1 MPSSVQEKK
10 GPPIHMLKVLRIPEH
25 QEYRNPFPEKS
36 MTSHGFLMGQKASDP
51 VSGTLKAW
59 SSEPTAAAGW
69 TQCQRNS
76 EGEAGP
82 CHPAVSTLHC
92 LGTTWMLKSLFT
104 PFPGKKVC
112 HRWTRQSTRNL
123 GGARMPPIP
132 GPLALRRPPSPAAT
146 FRKLLDCTTSSWEA
160 GVYLWPSAH
169 WSGNPRWAPWV
180 ELRFPS
186 ASIPA
191 IIRSFLRLWLHSWF
205 KAPLLVL
212 SSSHQQAFH
221 TRMALRS
228 WREQN

>member
-36 MTSHGFLMGQKASDP
+36 MTSHGFLTGQKASDP
-51 VSGTLKAW
+51 FSGTLKAW

-82 CHPAVSTLHC
+82 CHPAVSALHC

-146 FRKLLDCTTSSWEA
+146 FRKLLDCTTSS
-160 GVYLWPSAH
+160 
-169 WSGNPRWAPWV
+169 
-180 ELRFPS
+180 
-186 ASIPA
+186 
-191 IIRSFLRLWLHSWF
+191 
-205 KAPLLVL
+205 
-212 SSSHQQAFH
+212 
-221 TRMALRS
+221 
-228 WREQN
+228 